1 MEIKSRPCPFTYIMQ
16 RYVRIPGPFYFRKQ
30 NRRVST
36 PERLH
41 EHRIGHINK
50 MTTYDCWISALLEVE
65 ATAPSKTDSAN
76 NQHTTTLVGQELRL
90 LGLKCTLCRTT
101 KSRQKLISASL
112 SDMVHTDH
120 GLWDRSHGTCSPVK
134 CPRCQTHLGRTLEI
148 NLKVLPWPQRPDQ
161 VFAT

>member
-16 RYVRIPGPFYFRKQ
+16 RYVRIAGPFYFRKQ

-65 ATAPSKTDSAN
+65 AMAPSKTDSTN
-76 NQHTTTLVGQELRL
+76 YEHTTTPVGQELRP

-101 KSRQKLISASL
+101 KSCQNSFQHHRPIWCIQIMGRGTGFMPPAPL
-112 SDMVHTDH
+112 SSTQDVGPALAEH
-120 GLWDRSHGTCSPVK
+120 
-134 CPRCQTHLGRTLEI
+134 
-148 NLKVLPWPQRPDQ
+148 
-161 VFAT
+161 